1 MIGRRFCSA
10 ALNFSGNRFV
20 CTFMI
25 DTNEKTSGWNKC
37 LAAGFLRRRIC
48 ADSVL
53 SKAKSSCA
61 GVLDGGAVQSQ
72 CVALLGRHA
81 ILRLDVVGDLG
92 VLPRACAQR
101 EVSFLAG
108 PDVQLV
114 ADQIR
119 CDARQQIRRL
129 FGVDNA

>member
-1 MIGRRFCSA
+1 MALLERSFEFC
-10 ALNFSGNRFV
+10 GNRFV

-48 ADSVL
+48 ADS
-53 SKAKSSCA
+53 SFCPRIKRGCA
-61 GVLDGGAVQSQ
+61 GVPGRGDLQSQ

>member
-1 MIGRRFCSA
+1 MQRSFEFC
-10 ALNFSGNRFV
+10 GNRFV

-61 GVLDGGAVQSQ
+61 GVPGRGAVQSQ

>member
-1 MIGRRFCSA
+1 MALLQRSFEFC
-10 ALNFSGNRFV
+10 GNRFAR
-20 CTFMI
+20 TFMI

-53 SKAKSSCA
+53 SKAKSSSA
-61 GVLDGGAVQSQ
+61 GVLDRGALQSQ

-119 CDARQQIRRL
+119 CDPRQQIRRL

>member
-1 MIGRRFCSA
+1 
-10 ALNFSGNRFV
+10 
-20 CTFMI
+20 MI
-25 DTNEKTSGWNKC
+25 DTNEKTSGGTNALP
-37 LAAGFLRRRIC
+37 LAFC
-48 ADSVL
+48 AEGCAQIL
-53 SKAKSSCA
+53 FCPKAKSGCA
-61 GVLDGGAVQSQ
+61 GVLGGGALQSQ